1 MRESMPVLTPAA
13 DRAGIADAF
22 ADPQRL
28 VVVSFCAAWCETCNE
43 FRAGY
48 ERLAKARPH
57 AAFVWIDI
65 EDDAAWAGDV
75 DVENFPT
82 LAVYR
87 GAAALHFGVSL
98 PHESVVG
105 RLIDALAEHPVERSV
120 AEAVQALPRRLS
132 AG

>member
-1 MRESMPVLTPAA
+1 MRESMPILTPAT
-13 DRAGIADAF
+13 DLAGIADAF

-48 ERLAKARPH
+48 ERLATARPH
-57 AAFVWIDI
+57 AAFLWIDI
-65 EDDAAWAGDV
+65 EDDAEWAGDV

-87 GAAALHFGVSL
+87 GSTPLHFGVSL
-98 PHESVVG
+98 PQANVVG

-120 AEAVQALPRRLS
+120 GEAVEALPQRF
-132 AG
+132 A

>member
-1 MRESMPVLTPAA
+1 MRESMAILTLAA
-13 DRAGIADAF
+13 DRAAIADAF
-22 ADPQRL
+22 ADPQRQ

-48 ERLAKARPH
+48 ERLATARPH

-65 EDDAAWAGDV
+65 EDDAEWAGDV

-87 GAAALHFGVSL
+87 GSTPLHFGVSL
-98 PHESVVG
+98 PHENVVG
-105 RLIDALAEHPVERSV
+105 RLIDALAEHPAERSV
-120 AEAVQALPRRLS
+120 GEAVKALPQRF
-132 AG
+132 A

>member
-1 MRESMPVLTPAA
+1 MKVLMPAV
-13 DRAGIADAF
+13 DRAAIVDAF

-43 FRAGY
+43 FRLGY

-57 AAFVWIDI
+57 AAFVWVDI
-65 EDDAAWAGDV
+65 EDDAGWAGDV

-87 GAAALHFGVSL
+87 GCVPLHFGVSL
-98 PHESVVG
+98 PHENVVG
-105 RLIDALAEHPVERSV
+105 RLIDALAGQPAGRGID
-120 AEAVQALPRRLS
+120 EAVQALPRRLS
-132 AG
+132 DA

>member
-1 MRESMPVLTPAA
+1 MNVLMPAV
-13 DRAGIADAF
+13 DRGAIADAF

-48 ERLAKARPH
+48 ERLANARPH
-57 AAFVWIDI
+57 AAFVWVDI
-65 EDDAAWAGDV
+65 EDDAEWAGDV

-87 GAAALHFGVSL
+87 GSVPLHFGVSL

-105 RLIDALAEHPVERSV
+105 RLIDALDGQPTGRSV
-120 AEAVQALPRRLS
+120 AEAVQALPRRF
-132 AG
+132 ADR

>member
-1 MRESMPVLTPAA
+1 MPLLIPAT
-13 DRAGIADAF
+13 DRAGIAAAF

-48 ERLAKARPH
+48 ERLATARPH

-65 EDDAAWAGDV
+65 EDDAEWAGDI

-87 GAAALHFGVSL
+87 GATPLHFGVSP
-98 PHESVVG
+98 PHENVVG
-105 RLIDALAEHPVERSV
+105 RLIDALAANPVERKV
-120 AEAVQALPRRLS
+120 GEAVEGLPQRF
-132 AG
+132 A

>member
-1 MRESMPVLTPAA
+1 MARESMPILTPAT

-28 VVVSFCAAWCETCNE
+28 VVVSFCAAWCETCND

-48 ERLAKARPH
+48 ERLASARPH
-57 AAFVWIDI
+57 ASFVWIDI
-65 EDDAAWAGDV
+65 EDDAECAGDV

-87 GAAALHFGVSL
+87 GSTPLHFGVSL
-98 PHESVVG
+98 PQASVVS
-105 RLIDALAEHPVERSV
+105 RLIDALAENPVERSV
-120 AEAVQALPRRLS
+120 GEAVETLPQRF
-132 AG
+132 A

>member
-1 MRESMPVLTPAA
+1 MSVLMPAA
-13 DRAGIADAF
+13 DRAAIADAF

-48 ERLAKARPH
+48 ERLASARPH

-65 EDDAAWAGDV
+65 EDDAEWAGDV

-87 GAAALHFGVSL
+87 GFVPLHFGVSL
-98 PHESVVG
+98 PHENVVG
-105 RLIDALAEHPVERSV
+105 RLIDALAGQSTQRAVD
-120 AEAVQALPRRLS
+120 EAVQALPRRLS
-132 AG
+132 HD